1 MRLIQFFQTGKK
13 IFNVDQILDNIRVKP
28 SWVKLGERNP
38 SLAAQKELAEIELR
52 DPALFFVR
60 TASWF
65 CYPLDWHHRELYSGL
80 INFSVNF
87 VKYGLNILPFFRRIT
102 RNFKGQSFD
111 SDKPPKQYFQ
121 KIESCV
127 IVFLKLKLFFVTSQ
141 TPKFKTDNHDTIFF
155 RWQLLL
161 LTVNAQTNYVQY
173 FLWILYHTKLIF
185 IRK

>member
-121 KIESCV
+121 KKLSIV
-127 IVFLKLKLFFVTSQ
+127 IVFLKLKLFLWRHKLRNSRPIITKRFSFVGN
-141 TPKFKTDNHDTIFF
+141 F
-155 RWQLLL
+155 
-161 LTVNAQTNYVQY
+161 Y
-173 FLWILYHTKLIF
+173 FLQ
-185 IRK
+185 